1 MTDILITDLG
11 TIPRRISE
19 RDFRRANPNVSFPEM
34 LTNEMI
40 APYGAA
46 FAEPASPVPDGK
58 RIVSTSFVE
67 TNGQWAQVHTLEDI
81 PPPTVAEIVLSPT
94 QFHTALRVNGLDAA
108 VKTAISEMPD
118 QVQKASAEVRL
129 EYASA
134 FHRTDPLVTALA
146 SAVGLTDEQV
156 DAMWIAAKDYL

>member
-1 MTDILITDLG
+1 MTDILITDLD

-19 RDFRRANPNVSFPEM
+19 REFRRANPNVSFPEA
-34 LTNEMI
+34 LTNEMVS
-40 APYGAA
+40 PYGAA
-46 FAEPASPVPDGK
+46 FADPAEPVPDGK
-58 RIVSTSFVE
+58 QIVSTSFVE

-129 EYASA
+129 EYALS
-134 FHRTDPLVTALA
+134 FHRDDPLVASLA
-146 SAVGLTDEQV
+146 SAVGLTDAQV
-156 DAMWIAAKDYL
+156 DAMWTAAAGY